1 MEHIVNLA
9 WATNAPYQSPR
20 TSKTAKGE
28 RTDYAGPTRTSNK
41 VGLSCWRSQS
51 LFHRITGTQLS
62 GQLWQASARATYTLS
77 MVAYP
82 TPCRYDGVD
91 CRRGWQCCHNSR
103 AGGRVTVDV
112 ETFCE
117 EWSFA
122 GRAGSSRIYPVL
134 YIPGSAYLNSELF
147 YYNPVFPD
155 RYHVSVW
162 PAERPPN
169 IPFGYPSNT

>member
-1 MEHIVNLA
+1 MYLNPLRC
-9 WATNAPYQSPR
+9 N
-20 TSKTAKGE
+20 
-28 RTDYAGPTRTSNK
+28 
-41 VGLSCWRSQS
+41 
-51 LFHRITGTQLS
+51 
-62 GQLWQASARATYTLS
+62 
-77 MVAYP
+77 AYP
-82 TPCRYDGVD
+82 GASFLSTE
-91 CRRGWQCCHNSR
+91 
-103 AGGRVTVDV
+103 GRNGP
-112 ETFCE
+112 
-117 EWSFA
+117 FA